1 MKRILVALSAAS
13 LAAAIANPP
22 AYAAAKK
29 DPATAQRKAD
39 CQKQA
44 KDKKFGIHL
53 LQKRDF
59 MKKCMGEK
67 AA

>member
-1 MKRILVALSAAS
+1 MTRILIVLSAAF

-29 DPATAQRKAD
+29 DTATAQRKAD
-39 CQKQA
+39 SQKQA
-44 KDKKFGIHL
+44 KAKKFGIHL

-59 MKKCMGEK
+59 MKKCMGD
-67 AA
+67 A

>member
-1 MKRILVALSAAS
+1 MKRILVALSAAL
-13 LAAAIANPP
+13 LAVAFTNPP

-29 DPATAQRKAD
+29 DTATAQRKAD

-44 KDKKFGIHL
+44 KAKKFGIHL

-59 MKKCMGEK
+59 MKKCMGD
-67 AA
+67 A